1 MRISTRIMAGY
12 GLLIALMAG
21 MLGYE
26 IFAVHRMQ
34 SIIWSLAQVNFRASE
49 ASLKLLPQRDLLE
62 EYTKKSFASSDPEY
76 IAAVQQFEKDFEVS
90 LQEVKADANSARE
103 QAEIARLTEIWQD
116 FRGEFDQ
123 ECRKLTPGT
132 FADFPPTLEKRLE
145 NLRAQITLVYEAT
158 LAAIESQVERS
169 NRIGHRA
176 EQVTWAVAGLALAIS
191 VLVTFFIMR
200 SIGRPLALLTE
211 GTRRLSE
218 GQFDYR
224 LDTTRGDEFAQLALD
239 FNSMT
244 RRLNE
249 LDQMKRDFVSHV
261 SHELKAPLA
270 SIRETLQVLIEEL
283 PGPLT
288 PKQKRLLGINLQCT
302 RRLSSMIGNL
312 LDLSRMEA
320 GMMEYELKD
329 NDLAALVRTSVA
341 EFDPQAGEK
350 GIRLQAVL
358 PEHPLGAH
366 CDADRILQ
374 VLGNVLNNAIKFSP
388 SGGQIVIRAFKSM
401 TVPPHLP
408 EAWHKTLATQP
419 GDGHFVVASIADSGP
434 GIPPDLREKIF
445 EKFQQVQ
452 QTKGLKGQSV
462 GLGLAICRTIMQAHQ
477 GAIWVEE
484 NPGGGTVFF
493 VMLPE
498 ATGSEVTH
506 RVSGPI

>member
-1 MRISTRIMAGY
+1 MAGY
-12 GLLIALMAG
+12 GMLIALMAG
-21 MLGYE
+21 MLAYE

-34 SIIWSLAQVNFRASE
+34 SIVRTLSEVNFQASID
-49 ASLKLLPQRDLLE
+49 SLRLIPQRDLLE
-62 EYTKKSFASSDPEY
+62 EYTKKSFVSGESEY
-76 IAAVQQFEKDFEVS
+76 IAAVQQFEKDFENI
-90 LQEVKADANSARE
+90 LQEVKTNAYSAIE
-103 QAEIARLTEIWQD
+103 QEEIARLTDNWKA
-116 FRGEFDQ
+116 FREEFEQ
-123 ECRKLTPGT
+123 ERQQLAPGN
-132 FADFPPTLEKRLE
+132 FADFPPTLENRLE
-145 NLRAQITLVYEAT
+145 KLRAGIILVQKAT
-158 LAAIESQVERS
+158 RAVIVSEVNRS
-169 NRIGHRA
+169 NAIGRRA
-176 EQVTWAVAGLALAIS
+176 EQVTWIVAALALVVS

-224 LDTTRGDEFAQLALD
+224 LDTSRGDEFAQLARD

-244 RRLNE
+244 HRLNE

-288 PKQKRLLGINLQCT
+288 AKQKRLLAINLQCA

-320 GMMEYELKD
+320 GMMEYELKS
-329 NDLAALVRTSVA
+329 NDLAALVRTSIA

-350 GIRLQAVL
+350 GVRLEAVL

-388 SGGQIVIRAFKSM
+388 SGGQIVIRAFKSTM
-401 TVPPHLP
+401 VPPHLP
-408 EAWHKTLATQP
+408 ETWRKTLASEP
-419 GDGHFVVASIADSGP
+419 NDGHFVVASIADSGP
-434 GIPPDLREKIF
+434 GVPTELREKIF

-477 GAIWVEE
+477 GAIWVED
-484 NPGGGTVFF
+484 NPDGGTIFF
-493 VMLPE
+493 MLLPA
-498 ATGSEVTH
+498 ATGNEVTH

>member
-1 MRISTRIMAGY
+1 MAGY
-12 GLLIALMAG
+12 GMLIALMAG
-21 MLGYE
+21 MLAYE

-34 SIIWSLAQVNFRASE
+34 SISRSLAQVNFQASFS
-49 ASLKLLPQRDLLE
+49 SLQLYTQRDLLE
-62 EYTKKSFASSDPEY
+62 EYAKKSFASSDPEY
-76 IAAVQQFEKDFEVS
+76 AAAVQQFEKDFETS
-90 LQEVKADANSARE
+90 LQEVKANAYSAKE
-103 QAEIARLTEIWQD
+103 QQEIARLTDIWQG
-116 FRGEFDQ
+116 FKSEFEQ
-123 ECRKLTPGT
+123 ERKILAPGT
-132 FADFPPTLEKRLE
+132 FADFPPTLESRLE
-145 NLRAQITLVYEAT
+145 KLRAQIKLVNMAT
-158 LAAIESQVERS
+158 IAAIGSEVERS
-169 NRIGHRA
+169 NKIGHRA
-176 EQVTWAVAGLALAIS
+176 EQVTWVVAVLALVVS
-191 VLVTFFIMR
+191 VLVTFFISR

-224 LDTTRGDEFAQLALD
+224 LDSSRGDEFAQLARD

-244 RRLNE
+244 HRLNE

-270 SIRETLQVLIEEL
+270 SIRETLQVLMEEL

-288 PKQKRLLGINLQCT
+288 AKQKRLLGINLQCT

-320 GMMEYELKD
+320 GMMEYELKN

-350 GIRLQAVL
+350 GVRLEAVL
-358 PEHPLGAH
+358 PDHPLGAH

-388 SGGQIVIRAFKSM
+388 SGGQIVIRAFRS
-401 TVPPHLP
+401 TIVPPHLP
-408 EAWHKTLATQP
+408 ESWRETLATQP
-419 GDGHFVVASIADSGP
+419 DDGHFVVASIADSGP
-434 GIPPDLREKIF
+434 GVPQELREKIF

-477 GAIWVEE
+477 GAIWVED
-484 NPGGGTVFF
+484 NPDGGTIFF
-493 VMLPE
+493 MLLPA